1 MVYCTFLGLVLDMFV
16 YAKLF
21 YLSLAHLITFC
32 AEQKQMESD
41 GNGEGMSRKVSW
53 KIKTA

>member
-1 MVYCTFLGLVLDMFV
+1 M

-21 YLSLAHLITFC
+21 YLSLAHLITFF

-41 GNGEGMSRKVSW
+41 GNGEGMSRKVRVTSLEHLSV
-53 KIKTA
+53 AEFSSELARL